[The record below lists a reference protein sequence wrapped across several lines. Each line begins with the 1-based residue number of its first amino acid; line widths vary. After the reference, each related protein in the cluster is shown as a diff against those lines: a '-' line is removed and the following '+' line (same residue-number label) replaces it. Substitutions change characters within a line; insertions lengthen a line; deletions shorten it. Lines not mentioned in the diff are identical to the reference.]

1 MEKMINLMELM
12 GKLGSIRV
20 ILTLWGDKLTNT
32 KVRLEVEFQG
42 MSKMPVN
49 SNEIINNCW
58 EKEHRI
64 KEKLHFLVKNLKE

>member
-12 GKLGSIRV
+12 EKLGNIRV
-20 ILTLWGDKLTNT
+20 ILTLWGDKSTNM
-32 KVRLEVEFQG
+32 KVKLEVEFQG
-42 MSKMPVN
+42 MSKMPIN

-64 KEKLHFLVKNLKE
+64 KGKLHFLVKNLRE